1 MNKRPLS
8 VTIIGCLFAAA
19 ALVRLAVHLTEFKVQ
34 HPSQYDILWIAL
46 IHIVAILAGV
56 YMLRGSKWA
65 RWFYVD
71 SDRISHYPQRSPLA
85 VQVDRTRS
93 AIGGVWVFLLRH
105 NATQYFRS
113 GRAEASS

>member
-65 RWFYVD
+65 RWVYVD

-93 AIGGVWVFLLRH
+93 ALGGVWVFLLRH
-105 NATQYFRS
+105 DATQYFRS
-113 GRAEASS
+113 GRTEASS